1 MTAGSSVPAGSGDTY
16 VYLVRH
22 AEPFLPDHTWRFI
35 GARSNP
41 PLSPEGIAHAQELT
55 ARFEH
60 VRLDEVWSSGL
71 ARSLQTAEI
80 ASGQPAGAIRIET
93 RLQEVDLG
101 LWDGLSG
108 PEIRERYPREY
119 AERESDLVGYRFPG
133 GESFRELQGRAVAGL
148 VAVVGASLQAGADH
162 ILAVAHKSAN
172 RVILCHFLGLP
183 LDQMFTIKQEYC
195 AVNVLRAAVDDG
207 GSPRIRV
214 EELAT

>member
-1 MTAGSSVPAGSGDTY
+1 MPASGSEETC

-22 AEPFLPDHTWRFI
+22 AEPLLHDHVRRFI
-35 GARSNP
+35 GARSDP
-41 PLSPEGIAHAQELT
+41 PLSPDGIAQARELT

-80 ASGQPAGAIRIET
+80 ASGLPARTVRIEP
-93 RLQEVDLG
+93 RLREIDLG

-119 AERESDLVGYRFPG
+119 AERESDLVGYRFPE
-133 GESFRELQGRAVAGL
+133 GESFHELQERAVAGFVHL
-148 VAVVGASLQAGADH
+148 VETSMRVGADH
-162 ILAVAHKSAN
+162 TLAVAHKSAN

-183 LDQMFTIKQEYC
+183 LDQMFTIEQEYC
-195 AVNVLRAAVDDG
+195 AVNVLRAAVDHEG
-207 GSPRIRV
+207 RVRIRV
-214 EELAT
+214 EEPAS